1 MSSRTET
8 FHGASA
14 VDVTTTADPIS
25 IDTTATGPIVVTLVP
40 EVPGDKHAEERIQR
54 AEVRASGGTVIVD
67 VPANTGGTVSGSGVV
82 VTGNGN
88 IVSGGGIVAIQG
100 NVVSGNVVH
109 QSFGGTFRSGG
120 DMHFGRVSVSGHGNV
135 VSNVYGNVRSG
146 PTHSGGGVFVG
157 GNAGGGGVRVLI
169 SAPSGANIAA
179 RTTSGSITHRGTA
192 GAARVESVS
201 GAIRMDTITGR
212 ASLESTSGKVSVSS
226 LAGGG
231 SVETVSGAV
240 MVHVPADGS
249 PVAVETVSG
258 AITRSGATHLI
269 AASSVSGRIR

>member
-1 MSSRTET
+1 MSTRTET
-8 FHGASA
+8 FPGASA

-25 IDTTATGPIVVTLVP
+25 VDTTGSGPVVVTLVP
-40 EVPGDKHAEERIQR
+40 ETPGDTTALDRIQR

-67 VPANTGGTVSGSGVV
+67 VPANTGGSVSGGGVV

-88 IVSGGGIVAIQG
+88 IISGNGIVAIQG
-100 NVVSGNVVH
+100 NVVSGNVVS
-109 QSFGGTFRSGG
+109 QTFSGSFRSGG
-120 DMHFGRVSVSGHGNV
+120 DMNFGR
-135 VSNVYGNVRSG
+135 
-146 PTHSGGGVFVG
+146 GGGTFIG
-157 GNAGGGGVRVLI
+157 GSAGGGGGVRVMI
-169 SAPSGANIAA
+169 SAPSGANVSA
-179 RTTSGSITHRGTA
+179 RTTSGSITHRGAA
-192 GAARVESVS
+192 GTARVESVS

-212 ASLESTSGKVSVSS
+212 AALESTSGKVSVGS

-231 SVETVSGAV
+231 DVETVSGAA

-258 AITRSGATHLI
+258 SITRSGATHLI

>member
-8 FHGASA
+8 FPGTGA

-25 IDTTATGPIVVTLVP
+25 IDTTGTGPIVVTLVP
-40 EVPGDKHAEERIQR
+40 EVPGDQRAEERIRR

-67 VPANTGGTVSGSGVV
+67 VPANPGGAVSGGGVV
-82 VTGNGN
+82 DTGNDN
-88 IVSGGGIVAIQG
+88 IVSGSDIVAIQG
-100 NVVSGNVVH
+100 NIVSGANVV
-109 QSFGGTFRSGG
+109 QTFSGSFRSGG
-120 DMHFGRVSVSGHGNV
+120 DMHFGRGSGTV
-135 VSNVYGNVRSG
+135 
-146 PTHSGGGVFVG
+146 VG
-157 GNAGGGGVRVLI
+157 GNAGDGGVRVLI
-169 SAPSGANIAA
+169 SAPSGANISA

-192 GAARVESVS
+192 GAARVQSVS

-212 ASLESTSGKVSVSS
+212 ASLETTSGKVSVGS

-231 SVETVSGAV
+231 RVETVSGAA

-258 AITRSGATHLI
+258 AITRSGAAHLI

>member
-1 MSSRTET
+1 MSTRSET
-8 FHGASA
+8 FPGASA

-25 IDTTATGPIVVTLVP
+25 IDTTTGGPIVVTLVP
-40 EVPGDKHAEERIQR
+40 EVPGDQHAEERIRR
-54 AEVRASGGTVIVD
+54 AEVRVSGSTVIVD
-67 VPANTGGTVSGSGVV
+67 VPANTGGAVSGSGVV
-82 VTGNGN
+82 VIGDGN
-88 IVSGGGIVAIQG
+88 IVSGSDIVAIQG
-100 NVVSGNVVH
+100 NIVSGANVV
-109 QSFGGTFRSGG
+109 QTFSGSFRSGG
-120 DMHFGRVSVSGHGNV
+120 DMHFGRGSGTV
-135 VSNVYGNVRSG
+135 
-146 PTHSGGGVFVG
+146 VG
-157 GNAGGGGVRVLI
+157 GNAGDGGVRVLI
-169 SAPSGANIAA
+169 SAPSGADVAA

-212 ASLESTSGKVSVSS
+212 ASLETTSGKVSVGS

-231 SVETVSGAV
+231 RVETVSGAA

-258 AITRSGATHLI
+258 AITRSGAAHLI

>member
-1 MSSRTET
+1 MSRTET
-8 FHGASA
+8 FPGASA

-25 IDTTATGPIVVTLVP
+25 IDTTTGGPIVVTLVP
-40 EVPGDKHAEERIQR
+40 EVPGDQHAEERIRR

-67 VPANTGGTVSGSGVV
+67 VPANTGGAVSGSGVV
-82 VTGNGN
+82 VIGDGN
-88 IVSGGGIVAIQG
+88 IVSGSDIVAIQG
-100 NVVSGNVVH
+100 NIVSGANVV
-109 QSFGGTFRSGG
+109 QTFSGSFRSGG
-120 DMHFGRVSVSGHGNV
+120 DMHFGRGSG
-135 VSNVYGNVRSG
+135 
-146 PTHSGGGVFVG
+146 TFIG
-157 GNAGGGGVRVLI
+157 GNAGDGGVRVLI
-169 SAPSGANIAA
+169 SAPSGADVAA
-179 RTTSGSITHRGTA
+179 RTTSGAITHRGTA

-212 ASLESTSGKVSVSS
+212 ASLETTSGKVSVGS

-231 SVETVSGAV
+231 RVETVSGAA

-258 AITRSGATHLI
+258 AITRSGAAHLI

>member
-8 FHGASA
+8 FPGASA

-25 IDTTATGPIVVTLVP
+25 VDTTGSGPVVVTLVP
-40 EVPGDKHAEERIQR
+40 EVPGDQAALDRIQR

-67 VPANTGGTVSGSGVV
+67 VPANTGGVSGGGVV

-88 IVSGGGIVAIQG
+88 VVSGNGIVAIQG
-100 NVVSGNVVH
+100 NVVSGNVVQH
-109 QSFGGTFRSGG
+109 YGGMFVTSG
-120 DMHFGRVSVSGHGNV
+120 DMNFGNVSVSGHGNV
-135 VSNVYGNVRSG
+135 VSNVRGNVHSG
-146 PTHSGGGVFVG
+146 PTYSGSGTFVG
-157 GNAGGGGVRVLI
+157 GNAGGGGVRVMI
-169 SAPSGANIAA
+169 SAPSGADVAA

-212 ASLESTSGKVSVSS
+212 AALESTSGKVSVGA

-231 SVETVSGAV
+231 SVETVSGAA

-258 AITRSGATHLI
+258 SITRSGATHLI

>member
-1 MSSRTET
+1 MSRTET
-8 FHGASA
+8 FPGASA

-25 IDTTATGPIVVTLVP
+25 IDTTTGGPIVVTLVP
-40 EVPGDKHAEERIQR
+40 EVPGDQHAEERIRR

-67 VPANTGGTVSGSGVV
+67 VPANTGGGNVSSGGGVV
-82 VTGNGN
+82 VIGDGN
-88 IVSGGGIVAIQG
+88 IVSGSDIVAIQG
-100 NVVSGNVVH
+100 NIVSGANVV
-109 QSFGGTFRSGG
+109 QTFSGSFRSGG
-120 DMHFGRVSVSGHGNV
+120 DMHFGRGTV
-135 VSNVYGNVRSG
+135 
-146 PTHSGGGVFVG
+146 VG
-157 GNAGGGGVRVLI
+157 GNAGDGGVRVLI
-169 SAPSGANIAA
+169 SAPSGANISA

-212 ASLESTSGKVSVSS
+212 ASLETTSGKVSVGS

-231 SVETVSGAV
+231 RVETVSGAV

-258 AITRSGATHLI
+258 AITRSGAAHLI

>member
-1 MSSRTET
+1 MSTRSET
-8 FHGASA
+8 FPGASA

-40 EVPGDKHAEERIQR
+40 EVPGDKVALERIQR
-54 AEVRASGGTVIVD
+54 AEVRASGGTVVVD
-67 VPANTGGTVSGSGVV
+67 VPANTGGVSGGGVV

-100 NVVSGNVVH
+100 NVVSGTNVV
-109 QSFGGTFRSGG
+109 QTFSGTFRSSG

-135 VSNVYGNVRSG
+135 VSNVYGGAHSG
-146 PTHSGGGVFVG
+146 PTYSGSGTFVG

-169 SAPSGANIAA
+169 SAPSGANVAA

-231 SVETVSGAV
+231 RVETVSGAA

-249 PVAVETVSG
+249 PVSVETVSG